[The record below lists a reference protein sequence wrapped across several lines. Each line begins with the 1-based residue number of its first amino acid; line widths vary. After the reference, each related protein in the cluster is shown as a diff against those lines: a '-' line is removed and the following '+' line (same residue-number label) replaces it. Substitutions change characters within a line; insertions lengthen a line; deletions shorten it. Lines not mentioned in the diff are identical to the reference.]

1 MAKKQLKP
9 KQKKTPQKKKRATTR
24 RPKTI
29 AEQID
34 AFDWRD
40 VKQIH
45 VGEGM
50 VGRESSTRPKK

>member
-1 MAKKQLKP
+1 MAKKKVQP
-9 KQKKTPQKKKRATTR
+9 KKKKTPQKKKRATAR

-34 AFDWRD
+34 AFDWRQ
-40 VKQIH
+40 VKEIH

-50 VGRESSTRPKK
+50 VGRESPTRPKK